1 MRQARR
7 RNCRSVPLDSSEHD
21 ISAKLSQVRGRP
33 ILTTGGM
40 KLQELLAGAG
50 AQGPLVNPEAQISSV
65 VYDSR
70 QAAAGSLFVAIRGEK
85 TDGNRFI
92 AAAVERGATAIVSET
107 PPPAQRGQ
115 ALDAQA
121 QNAQTEKG
129 KIAPAAVVTSVA
141 WVQVPDAR
149 KALAVIAANFYG
161 HPADKL
167 QLVGITGTNGKTTTG
182 FLLDSIIRAAGLR
195 SGLFGTIE
203 YRTPLETYPA
213 KTTTPESLDLQ
224 RFFSEIVRT
233 GGTHA
238 VLEGSSH
245 ALALDRLWGCRF
257 AAAIFSNLTRDHLD
271 FHGTMENYFAAKRRL
286 FEGTGA
292 GPARCG
298 VINSDDPYGQQLRNL
313 AGQTITYG
321 LASGAQVTA
330 KKFALALRGL
340 DFIAETPMGKIE
352 VRSPLVGRNNVYNLL
367 AAIAASV
374 GLGFQREAVE
384 SGISALAAV
393 PGRFERID
401 LGQPFMVVVDYAH
414 TDDALQKLLETA
426 RELHP
431 TGRMITLFGCG
442 GERDRT
448 KRPLMGAAA
457 GRLSDVVVLTSDN
470 PRGEDPLKI
479 INDALVGL
487 QRTSAK
493 VLVEPDRERALE
505 LALEQ
510 ARPGDMV
517 LLAGKGHETTQ
528 VLKDRTIEFDD
539 REVARRILRE
549 RGYGG

>member
-1 MRQARR
+1 MPPARR
-7 RNCRSVPLDSSEHD
+7 RSPRRPPVVSSEHQ
-21 ISAKLSQVRGRP
+21 IAAKLSTPRARP
-33 ILTTGGM
+33 ILSTAGM
-40 KLQELLAGAG
+40 ELRELLAGAG
-50 AQGPLVNPEAQISSV
+50 AQGPLASAEVQISSV

-70 QAAAGSLFVAIRGEK
+70 QAKAGSLFVAIHGEK

-92 AAAVERGATAIVSET
+92 EAAVELGAAAVVSEM
-107 PPPAQRGQ
+107 PPPNPNGYSQSTKTAG
-115 ALDAQA
+115 AV
-121 QNAQTEKG
+121 
-129 KIAPAAVVTSVA
+129 PASVA
-141 WVQVPDAR
+141 WLQVPDAR
-149 KALAVIAANFYG
+149 KALATIAANFFG

-167 QLVGITGTNGKTTTG
+167 SLVGITGTNGKTTTS
-182 FLLDSIIRAAGLR
+182 FLLDSIIRAAGFR

-213 KTTTPESLDLQ
+213 KTTTPESLDLH
-224 RFFSEIVRT
+224 RFFSEIVRA

-238 VLEGSSH
+238 VLESSSH

-257 AAAIFSNLTRDHLD
+257 AAAIFTNLTRDHLD
-271 FHGTMENYFAAKRRL
+271 FHNTMENYFAAKRRL

-292 GPARCG
+292 GRPLHG
-298 VINSDDPYGQQLRNL
+298 IVNIDDPYGSQLCNL
-313 AGQTITYG
+313 AEQTITYG
-321 LASGAQVTA
+321 LGSGAEVTA
-330 KKFALALRGL
+330 KKIPLALRGL
-340 DFIAETPMGKIE
+340 DFTAETPAGKIAI
-352 VRSPLVGRNNVYNLL
+352 RSQLVGRNNVYNIL
-367 AAIAASV
+367 AAVAASV
-374 GLGFQREAVE
+374 ALGFPREAIE
-384 SGISALAAV
+384 GGLSALAAV

-401 LGQPFMVVVDYAH
+401 LGQPFMVIVDYAH

-442 GERDRT
+442 GERDRR
-448 KRPLMGAAA
+448 KRPLMGEAA
-457 GRLSDVVVLTSDN
+457 GRLSDVVVLSSDN
-470 PRGEDPLKI
+470 PRNEDPLKI
-479 INDALVGL
+479 INDASVGL

-493 VLVEPDRERALE
+493 VLVEPDRERAVE

-539 REVARRILRE
+539 REVARRVLRQ